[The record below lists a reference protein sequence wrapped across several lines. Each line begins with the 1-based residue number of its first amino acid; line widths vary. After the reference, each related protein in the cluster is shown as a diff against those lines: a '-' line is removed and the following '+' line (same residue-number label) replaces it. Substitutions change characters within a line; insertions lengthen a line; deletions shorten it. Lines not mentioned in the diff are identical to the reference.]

1 MDVKQVILI
10 RTDLKDFKGNKV
22 PCGKLM
28 AQVAHASL
36 EAIFNR
42 MNVNIEQLEDY
53 EGTRAVYR
61 ELNTTCNSALN
72 MWICGEQ
79 KKVCLAV
86 NSQEELDYYYNLAK
100 QNNLMSSYIIDN
112 GHTVFNGIPTPTC
125 VAIGPDFSHLIDTIT
140 TKLKLY

>member
-1 MDVKQVILI
+1 MDTKQVILI
-10 RTDLKDFKGNKV
+10 RKDLNM
-22 PCGKLM
+22 PPGKAA
-28 AQVAHASL
+28 AQAAHGSL
-36 EAIFNR
+36 QAIFNR
-42 MNVNIEQLEDY
+42 MSINIEQLNDF

-61 ELNTTCNSALN
+61 ELNTTSNSSLN

-112 GHTVFNGIPTPTC
+112 GHTVFNGIRTPTC
-125 VAIGPDFSHLIDTIT
+125 VAIGPDFSHLIDAIT
-140 TKLKLY
+140 SKLKLY

>member
-10 RTDLKDFKGNKV
+10 RKDLNM
-22 PCGKLM
+22 PPGKCA
-28 AQVAHASL
+28 AQAAHASL

-42 MNVNIEQLEDY
+42 MNVNIEQLDDY